1 MMAAQMT
8 SEHPVATV
16 NFWLRSRRAA
26 GRQEG
31 ETALEGTARS
41 SRSHKVLASF
51 SSALNVLSGI
61 WLGSIAAL
69 ILADVIGREVFGAPI
84 YGTNE
89 IVANSV
95 LSILFL
101 QLPLAILNRNSLR
114 TTIVYGALGNR
125 GKSLLNTCS
134 YFIALLLFAA
144 IGIGSWPN
152 MIEAWSILEQEG
164 SGIVTIPVYPIRT
177 LVVVVSGICVLVCAL
192 LIYQSL
198 FHNEEFDDD

>member
-1 MMAAQMT
+1 MEASARG
-8 SEHPVATV
+8 SHSH
-16 NFWLRSRRAA
+16 RI
-26 GRQEG
+26 
-31 ETALEGTARS
+31 LERF
-41 SRSHKVLASF
+41 ASGLNIL
-51 SSALNVLSGI
+51 SAI
-61 WLGSIAAL
+61 WLGSVAAL
-69 ILADVIGREVFGAPI
+69 ILADVIGRELFGAPI

-114 TTIVYGALGNR
+114 TTIVYGMLGARGRSLINAL
-125 GKSLLNTCS
+125 S
-134 YFIALLLFAA
+134 YLIALLLFAA
-144 IGIGSWPN
+144 IGVGSWPN

-164 SGIVTIPVYPIRT
+164 SGVVTIPVYPIRT

-198 FHNEEFDDD
+198 FHHEEFDED

>member
-1 MMAAQMT
+1 MEA
-8 SEHPVATV
+8 S
-16 NFWLRSRRAA
+16 
-26 GRQEG
+26 
-31 ETALEGTARS
+31 ARG

-51 SSALNVLSGI
+51 ASGLNILSAL
-61 WLGSIAAL
+61 WLGSVAVL
-69 ILADVIGREVFGAPI
+69 ILADVIGREFFGSPI

-114 TTIVYGALGNR
+114 TTIVYGLLGARGRSFINAL
-125 GKSLLNTCS
+125 S
-134 YFIALLLFAA
+134 YLIALLLFAA
-144 IGIGSWPN
+144 IGVGSWPN

-164 SGIVTIPVYPIRT
+164 SGVVTIPVYPIRT
-177 LVVVVSGICVLVCAL
+177 LVVVVSGICVLVCLL

-198 FHNEEFDDD
+198 LHNEEFDDD

>member
-1 MMAAQMT
+1 MEA
-8 SEHPVATV
+8 S
-16 NFWLRSRRAA
+16 
-26 GRQEG
+26 
-31 ETALEGTARS
+31 ARG
-41 SRSHKVLASF
+41 SRSHRVLASF
-51 SSALNVLSGI
+51 ASGLNILSAL
-61 WLGSIAAL
+61 WLGSVAVL
-69 ILADVIGREVFGAPI
+69 ILADVTGREFFGSPI

-114 TTIVYGALGNR
+114 TTIVYGLLGARGRSLINAL
-125 GKSLLNTCS
+125 S

-144 IGIGSWPN
+144 IGVGSWPN

-164 SGIVTIPVYPIRT
+164 SGVVTIPVYPIRT
-177 LVVVVSGICVLVCAL
+177 LVVVVSGICVLVCLL

>member
-1 MMAAQMT
+1 MEA
-8 SEHPVATV
+8 S
-16 NFWLRSRRAA
+16 
-26 GRQEG
+26 
-31 ETALEGTARS
+31 ARGS
-41 SRSHKVLASF
+41 KSHKVLASF
-51 SSALNVLSGI
+51 ASGLNILSAL
-61 WLGSIAAL
+61 WLGSVAVL
-69 ILADVIGREVFGAPI
+69 ILADVTGREFFGSPI

-114 TTIVYGALGNR
+114 TTIVYGLLGARGRSIINAL
-125 GKSLLNTCS
+125 S
-134 YFIALLLFAA
+134 YLIALLLFAA
-144 IGIGSWPN
+144 IGVGSWPN

-164 SGIVTIPVYPIRT
+164 SGVVTIPVYPIRT
-177 LVVVVSGICVLVCAL
+177 LVVVVSGICVLVCLL